1 MKTSICNLA
10 RRHGNARFSPYLASL
25 LERTLKAFF
34 FIYSFSYCKKKGFGK
49 PPSYQI
55 CILFFFHMRIYRYT
69 HENKKNRY
77 ARDLRGIKGFV

>member
-34 FIYSFSYCKKKGFGK
+34 FLFIPFLIVKKKGFGK

-69 HENKKNRY
+69 HENKK
-77 ARDLRGIKGFV
+77 K